1 MHPNP
6 ILNKLGFSN
15 TDRLVIIHTDDIGMC
30 HASIQAYAD
39 LWDFGAISSGAVMV
53 PCPWFPAA
61 AELCRTHPETDMGV
75 HLTLTSE
82 WQFYRWGPVSIR
94 GADSGLMDAEGYFPR
109 ADAEVQES
117 ADPDRAALELEAQV
131 RRALD
136 FGIDVSHID
145 THMAAIAHPKFTP
158 AYIQLA
164 HKFRLPPLIP
174 RLDAAG
180 FEKLD
185 FDSETAAFLASMI
198 GQLEE
203 QGLPLVDNA
212 TGLPLDQPDGQLALA
227 KKMLA
232 ELPTG
237 LTHFII
243 HPSIDTPE
251 LRAIT
256 PDWPSRVANY
266 QTFISQEIKDFLKNA
281 GIHVIGYKSLRA
293 LMRN

>member
-6 ILNKLGFSN
+6 ILKKLGFSN

-30 HASIQAYAD
+30 QASIQAYAE
-39 LWDFGAISSGAVMV
+39 LWDFGTISSGAVMV

-61 AELCRTHPETDMGV
+61 AELCRARPETDMGV

-82 WQFYRWGPVSIR
+82 WQFYRWGPVSTR
-94 GADSGLMDAEGYFPR
+94 DADSGLMDAEGYFPR

-117 ADPDRAALELEAQV
+117 ADPDRAAFELEAQV

-145 THMAAIAHPKFTP
+145 THMAAIAHPKFIP
-158 AYIQLA
+158 AYIQLT

-185 FDSETAAFLASMI
+185 FDRETAAFLASMI

-232 ELPTG
+232 ALPSG

-266 QTFISQEIKDFLKNA
+266 QTFMSQEIKDFLTNA
-281 GIHVIGYKSLRA
+281 GIHVIGYKRLRA